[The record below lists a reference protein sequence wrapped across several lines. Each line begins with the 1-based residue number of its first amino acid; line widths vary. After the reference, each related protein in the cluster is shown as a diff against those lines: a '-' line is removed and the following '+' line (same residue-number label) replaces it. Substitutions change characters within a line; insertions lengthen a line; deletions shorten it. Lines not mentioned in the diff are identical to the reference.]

1 MGLLDKLQSKLEL
14 HRLEK
19 KYARRKNRSTFV
31 TDAQYVDGEYVY
43 SPASEASSPSTTT
56 SKHSNGMWTA
66 PRGGWR

>member
-1 MGLLDKLQSKLEL
+1 MGFFDMLQSKLEL

-43 SPASEASSPSTTT
+43 NSASEATSPSTST
-56 SKHSNGMWTA
+56 SKNPNNMWSP

>member
-1 MGLLDKLQSKLEL
+1 MGFLNKLHSKLEL

-43 SPASEASSPSTTT
+43 SSASEVSSPSTST
-56 SKHSNGMWTA
+56 SKHPSNMWSP